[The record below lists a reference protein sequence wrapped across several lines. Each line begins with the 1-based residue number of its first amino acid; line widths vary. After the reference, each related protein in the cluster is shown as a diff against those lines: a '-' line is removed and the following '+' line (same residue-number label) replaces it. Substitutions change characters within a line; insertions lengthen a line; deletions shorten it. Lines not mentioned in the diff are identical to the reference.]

1 MKHNFNLLILFLEQY
16 VSNNNTQKKLIQCQ
30 SSIKKMMVKKF
41 GAIDLQIKRTKFIL
55 LKLDTLW
62 TNNQLKELT
71 YSGNIYLLV

>member
-1 MKHNFNLLILFLEQY
+1 M
-16 VSNNNTQKKLIQCQ
+16 
-30 SSIKKMMVKKF
+30 SIIYKKKMMVKKF
-41 GAIDLQIKRTKFIL
+41 GAIDLQRKRTKFIL